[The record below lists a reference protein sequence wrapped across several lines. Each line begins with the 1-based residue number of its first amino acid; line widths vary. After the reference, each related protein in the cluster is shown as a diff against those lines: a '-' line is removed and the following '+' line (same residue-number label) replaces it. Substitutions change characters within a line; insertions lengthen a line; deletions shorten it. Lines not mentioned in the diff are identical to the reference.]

1 MFIFLSA
8 KKVETYDVRS
18 TFLKNTQ
25 MVHRET
31 QFPIKNFSI
40 NFHDFLLIVLIDE
53 KVIKW
58 RFHEKK
64 TKPVIVKVVVVH
76 NLVAKWHFHEKK
88 LFV

>member
-1 MFIFLSA
+1 
-8 KKVETYDVRS
+8 
-18 TFLKNTQ
+18 
-25 MVHRET
+25 MVCSET

-40 NFHDFLLIVLIDE
+40 NFHDFLLIVLFDE

-58 RFHEKK
+58 RFHEKKFSLKKKK